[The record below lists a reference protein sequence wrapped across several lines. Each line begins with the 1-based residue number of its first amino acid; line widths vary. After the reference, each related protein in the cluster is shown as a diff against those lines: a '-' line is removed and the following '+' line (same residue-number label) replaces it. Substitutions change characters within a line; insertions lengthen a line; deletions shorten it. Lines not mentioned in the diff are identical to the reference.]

1 MNWSALLWLVL
12 LLVANGFFVAAEFAY
27 ITARRNVLE
36 QTAGRS
42 AQIAI
47 GLNRNLS
54 LSLAAA
60 QLGITMASLLLG
72 AVAEPAIASIL
83 EPVLRFLPLS
93 ENVVHGI
100 ALVIALLI
108 VVFLH
113 MVIGEMAPK
122 NIAISAPERS
132 ALAMALPFRG
142 FILIFRPLIA
152 LLNASANGVL
162 RLFGVAP
169 ADALEVGHSA
179 EDLAVIIATGRREG
193 VIEDFAHRLLTGAI
207 VFGDLDAS
215 EVMVPRPDV
224 EAAPSSTPAAEIQE
238 LMRLTGHSRI
248 PIHSGDIDDIVGVVH
263 VKDLMVEDLDRE
275 SPLDP
280 ALIREV
286 LVVPETAPLRS
297 VLTEMRQARS
307 HLAVVVDEH
316 GSTAGIITLEDIAE
330 ELVGE
335 IADEYDRREQRVTIE
350 PGGRIIVAGTVRPDE
365 LSRYGVKLTTG
376 DYETIGGLVM
386 DRLGRVPR
394 RGDVIEDQ
402 GWLLRV
408 RRTEGR
414 RVGDV
419 EITVADGR
427 PDAGVRRE
435 RRGP

>member
-1 MNWSALLWLVL
+1 MGACLNWSALLWMVL

-42 AQIAI
+42 AQIAV
-47 GLNRNLS
+47 GLNNNLS

-72 AVAEPAIASIL
+72 AVAEPALASML
-83 EPVLRFLPLS
+83 EPVLGFLPIS
-93 ENVVHGI
+93 EGVIHGI
-100 ALVIALLI
+100 ALVIALLV

-113 MVIGEMAPK
+113 MVVGEMAPK

-132 ALAMALPFRG
+132 ATTMAVPFRG
-142 FILIFRPLIA
+142 FIILFRPLIWA
-152 LLNASANGVL
+152 LNASANGVL
-162 RLFGVAP
+162 RLFGVPP
-169 ADALEVGHSA
+169 ADSLEVGHSA
-179 EDLAVIIATGRREG
+179 EDLAIIIATGRQEG

-207 VFGDLDAS
+207 IFGDLDAS

-224 EAAPSSTPAAEIQE
+224 QAAPSTAPVAEIQE
-238 LMRLTGHSRI
+238 LMRATGHSRI
-248 PIHSGDIDDIVGVVH
+248 PIYGEDIDDIRGLVH
-263 VKDLMVEDLDRE
+263 VKDLMVEDIDPDA
-275 SPLDP
+275 PLDE
-280 ALIREV
+280 ALIREA

-297 VLTEMRQARS
+297 VLTEMRQGRS

-335 IADEYDRREQRVTIE
+335 IADEHDPRQQRVVVE
-350 PGGRIIVAGTVRPDE
+350 PGGRIIASGTVRPDE
-365 LSRYGVKLTTG
+365 LSRYGVVLSTG

-394 RGDVIEDQ
+394 RGDQIEDR
-402 GWLLRV
+402 GWRLQV
-408 RRTEGR
+408 RSTKGR
-414 RVGDV
+414 RVDDV
-419 EITVADGR
+419 EITSVGEV
-427 PDAGVRRE
+427 PL
-435 RRGP
+435 P

>member
-1 MNWSALLWLVL
+1 MNWTALLWLVL
-12 LLVANGFFVAAEFAY
+12 LLIANGFFVAAEFAY

-36 QTAGRS
+36 QTEGRS
-42 AQIAI
+42 SQIAV
-47 GLNRNLS
+47 GLSRDLS

-72 AVAEPAIASIL
+72 AVAEPAVASIL
-83 EPVLRFLPLS
+83 EPLLGFLPLS
-93 ENVVHGI
+93 EDAIHGI
-100 ALVIALLI
+100 ALVIALLV

-113 MVIGEMAPK
+113 MVVGEMAPK

-132 ALAMALPFRG
+132 ALTMALPFRG
-142 FILIFRPLIA
+142 FIFVFRPLIT
-152 LLNASANGVL
+152 LLNATANGVL
-162 RLFGVAP
+162 RLFGVRP
-169 ADALEVGHSA
+169 ADALDVGHSA
-179 EDLAVIIATGRREG
+179 EDLAVIIATGRKEG

-224 EAAPSSTPAAEIQE
+224 DASPSTASVAVIQE

-248 PIHSGDIDDIVGVVH
+248 PIHGVDLDDILGLVH
-263 VKDLMVEDLDRE
+263 VKDLMVEDIDPGA
-275 SPLDP
+275 PLDQ
-280 ALIREV
+280 AIIREA

-297 VLTEMRQARS
+297 VLTEMRQGRS

-335 IADEYDRREQRVTIE
+335 IADEHDPREQRVVVE
-350 PGGRIIVAGTVRPDE
+350 PGGRIIASGAVRPDE
-365 LSRYGVKLTTG
+365 LSRYGVVLSTG

-394 RGDVIEDQ
+394 RGDQIEDR
-402 GWLLRV
+402 GWRLQV
-408 RRTEGR
+408 RSTKGR
-414 RVGDV
+414 RVDDV
-419 EITVADGR
+419 EITS
-427 PDAGVRRE
+427 AGEVTL
-435 RRGP
+435 P

>member
-1 MNWSALLWLVL
+1 MNWSALLWMIL
-12 LLVANGFFVAAEFAY
+12 LLIANGFFVAAEFAY

-36 QTAGRS
+36 QTEGRS
-42 AQIAI
+42 AQVAV
-47 GLNRNLS
+47 GLNRDLS

-72 AVAEPAIASIL
+72 AVAEPAVAALL
-83 EPVLRFLPLS
+83 EPAVGVLPVS
-93 ENVVHGI
+93 EDVVHGV

-113 MVIGEMAPK
+113 MVVGEMAPK

-142 FILIFRPLIA
+142 FIFLFKPLIA
-152 LLNASANGVL
+152 LLNATANGVL
-162 RLFGVAP
+162 RLFGVPP
-169 ADALEVGHSA
+169 AVALEVGHSA

-215 EVMVPRPDV
+215 EVMVPRPDID
-224 EAAPSSTPAAEIQE
+224 AAPSSASVAEIQE
-238 LMRLTGHSRI
+238 LMRVTGHSRI
-248 PIHSGDIDDIVGVVH
+248 PIHGGDLDDILGLVH
-263 VKDLMVEDLDRE
+263 VKDLMIDEIDPDAPLDRE
-275 SPLDP
+275 
-280 ALIREV
+280 LIREA

-297 VLTEMRQARS
+297 VLTEMRQGRS

-335 IADEYDRREQRVTIE
+335 IADEHDPQEQRVRVE
-350 PGGRIIVAGTVRPDE
+350 PEGQIIAAGTVRPDE
-365 LSRYGVKLTTG
+365 LSRYGVKLTIG

-394 RGDVIEDQ
+394 RGDLIEDQ
-402 GWLLRV
+402 GWRLRV
-408 RRTEGR
+408 RSIEGR
-414 RVGDV
+414 RVSEV
-419 EITVADGR
+419 EITPGEEA
-427 PDAGVRRE
+427 PS
-435 RRGP
+435 GP

>member
-1 MNWSALLWLVL
+1 MNWSALLWMIL
-12 LLVANGFFVAAEFAY
+12 LLIANGFFVAAEFAY

-36 QTAGRS
+36 QTEGRS
-42 AQIAI
+42 AQVAV
-47 GLNRNLS
+47 GLNRDLS

-72 AVAEPAIASIL
+72 AVAEPAVAALL
-83 EPVLRFLPLS
+83 EPAVGVLPVS
-93 ENVVHGI
+93 EDVVHGI

-113 MVIGEMAPK
+113 MVVGEMAPK

-142 FILIFRPLIA
+142 FIFLFKPLIA
-152 LLNASANGVL
+152 LLNATANGVL
-162 RLFGVAP
+162 RLFGVPP
-169 ADALEVGHSA
+169 AVALEVGHSA

-215 EVMVPRPDV
+215 EVMVPRPDID
-224 EAAPSSTPAAEIQE
+224 AAPSSASVAEIQE
-238 LMRLTGHSRI
+238 LMRVTGHSRI
-248 PIHSGDIDDIVGVVH
+248 PIHGGDLDDILGLVH
-263 VKDLMVEDLDRE
+263 VKDLMIDEIDPDAPLDRE
-275 SPLDP
+275 
-280 ALIREV
+280 LIREA

-297 VLTEMRQARS
+297 VLTEMRQGRS

-335 IADEYDRREQRVTIE
+335 IADEHDPQEQRVRLE
-350 PGGRIIVAGTVRPDE
+350 PEGQIIAAGTVRPDE
-365 LSRYGVKLTTG
+365 LSRYGVKLTIG

-394 RGDVIEDQ
+394 RGDLIEDQ
-402 GWLLRV
+402 GWRLRV
-408 RRTEGR
+408 RSIEGR
-414 RVGDV
+414 RVSEV
-419 EITVADGR
+419 EITPGEEA
-427 PDAGVRRE
+427 PS
-435 RRGP
+435 GP